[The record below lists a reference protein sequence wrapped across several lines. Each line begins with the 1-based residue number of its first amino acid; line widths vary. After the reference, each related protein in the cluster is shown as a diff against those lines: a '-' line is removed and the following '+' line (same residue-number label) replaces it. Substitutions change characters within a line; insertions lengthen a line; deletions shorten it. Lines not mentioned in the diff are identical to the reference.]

1 MKLILSA
8 LALVLFLA
16 TAGGASAQKSP
27 PPPSAEITVHTV
39 EILDSKMYHPDYLTN
54 ATVVKS
60 SDPSI
65 PKGSIARLVMF
76 RDPETRIFSI
86 RVIGIVINDSLVP
99 FSSGPA
105 TLSTGFFNKTGNAAK
120 MRGDGHTPS
129 LAGGQV
135 FLPADTNINF
145 MLSSSQ

>member
-1 MKLILSA
+1 LSDSSHT
-8 LALVLFLA
+8 LSDV
-16 TAGGASAQKSP
+16 AS
-27 PPPSAEITVHTV
+27 
-39 EILDSKMYHPDYLTN
+39 
-54 ATVVKS
+54 
-60 SDPSI
+60 
-65 PKGSIARLVMF
+65 
-76 RDPETRIFSI
+76 FSE
-86 RVIGIVINDSLVP
+86 GY
-99 FSSGPA
+99 